1 MRLFRLIHSD
11 NYSQKEISNDESDD
25 FPRHALVQD
34 FKTPPETER
43 RTENGEQARCSYNYI
58 ICRDQF
64 FNPPFMK
71 LLFNVIL
78 THSAKK
84 IKPYL
89 YFNEFFI
96 FFLPSPG
103 NIALKTDYKATKKPK
118 RLPRL
123 FGFC

>member
-11 NYSQKEISNDESDD
+11 NYSQKEISNDESYD
-25 FPRHALVQD
+25 FSRHALVQN

-43 RTENGEQARCSYNYI
+43 RAENGEQARRPYNYI

-64 FNPPFMK
+64 FNPPCMK

-89 YFNEFFI
+89 TFIRFFI
-96 FFLPSPG
+96 FFPPAADEIRS
-103 NIALKTDYKATKKPK
+103 
-118 RLPRL
+118 
-123 FGFC
+123 